1 MSSGFTQIFKIFVFF
16 NMLIYMVLV
25 RFGRAYL
32 ASYICLYKV
41 GAVGHKVVQ
50 VWHLLPLLD
59 SGRKKG
65 L

>member
-1 MSSGFTQIFKIFVFF
+1 
-16 NMLIYMVLV
+16 MLIYMLLA
-25 RFGRAYL
+25 RFGGADL

-59 SGRKKG
+59 SDRKKG